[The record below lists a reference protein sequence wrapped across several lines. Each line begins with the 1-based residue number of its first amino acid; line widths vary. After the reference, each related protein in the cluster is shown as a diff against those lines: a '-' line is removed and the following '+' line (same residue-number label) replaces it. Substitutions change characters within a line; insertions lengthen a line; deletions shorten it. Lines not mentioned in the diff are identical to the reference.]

1 MQGFDYIPRF
11 IGRPVINEKD
21 ETALGN
27 GMRTLELAH
36 LLPQHIRS
44 HMQSRLLVIA
54 GDHKCHYR
62 LTPRPSALSVL
73 HITRHMQQ
81 CMPHQQPDKDGTPS
95 ELWETMHFA
104 LSAHAHAFSTGE
116 TGEV

>member
-44 HMQSRLLVIA
+44 HM
-54 GDHKCHYR
+54 
-62 LTPRPSALSVL
+62 
-73 HITRHMQQ
+73 
-81 CMPHQQPDKDGTPS
+81 
-95 ELWETMHFA
+95 
-104 LSAHAHAFSTGE
+104 
-116 TGEV
+116 